1 VGKIV
6 PRWEWRTFGHD
17 FGAAESVFAALE
29 SEGAQESDEVYLLSP
44 ACDANVK
51 VRDGL
56 MDIKLLEQIDPA
68 GLEQW
73 RPVMKGGFPLAAED
87 VKKVCATLGV
97 TAPSTAL
104 AAYSLQELES
114 ELSAPA
120 RGVRVVPVHKRRVR
134 STLRGCMA
142 EITDVVVEG
151 KKTRTVALEA
161 EDADRLVD
169 AVRAIGLAGFPN
181 TSYPRGLKRLIGM
194 KS

>member
-6 PRWEWRTFGHD
+6 PRWEWRTFGQE

-51 VRDGL
+51 VRDAL
-56 MDIKLLEQIDPA
+56 MDIKLLEQIDAA

-73 RPVMKGGFPLAAED
+73 RPVMKGAFPLAADEA
-87 VKKVCATLGV
+87 KEVCAALGV
-97 TAPSTAL
+97 TAPSTART
-104 AAYSLQELES
+104 AYSLQELEA
-114 ELSAPA
+114 ELSAA
-120 RGVRVVPVHKRRVR
+120 VRGVRVVPVHKRRVR
-134 STLRGCMA
+134 STLHGCMS
-142 EITDVVVEG
+142 EITDVVADG
-151 KKTRTVALEA
+151 KKIRTVALEA
-161 EDADRLVD
+161 EDAGRVID
-169 AVRAIGLAGFPN
+169 AVRAVGLAGFPN

>member
-6 PRWEWRTFGHD
+6 PRWEWRTFGQA
-17 FGAAESVFAALE
+17 FGAAESVFAALQ
-29 SEGAQESDEVYLLSP
+29 SDGAQESDEVYLLSP

-56 MDIKLLEQIDPA
+56 MDIKLLEQVDPA

-73 RPVMKGGFPLAAED
+73 RPVMKGGFPLAAD
-87 VKKVCATLGV
+87 DAKRVCATLEV
-97 TAPSTAL
+97 TAPSTAR
-104 AAYSLQELES
+104 AAYSLQELEA

-120 RGVRVVPVHKRRVR
+120 RGVRVVAVHKRRVR
-134 STLRGCMA
+134 STLHGCMA
-142 EITDVVVEG
+142 ELTDVVVEG
-151 KKTRTVALEA
+151 EKTRTVALET
-161 EDADRLVD
+161 EDAGRLID
-169 AVRAIGLAGFPN
+169 AVRAIGLASFPN